1 MLYLRFLCNKNL
13 NNVFIVYANELK
25 LMIRIL
31 YYNVHEFTHAV
42 KKSQYNTVYRYHS
55 KLHSLT

>member
-42 KKSQYNTVYRYHS
+42 KSLNTIQCNDIIASYIV
-55 KLHSLT
+55 

>member
-1 MLYLRFLCNKNL
+1 MLYLRFLCNQNL

-42 KKSQYNTVYRYHS
+42 KKSQYNTV
-55 KLHSLT
+55 

>member
-13 NNVFIVYANELK
+13 NNVFIVNANELK

-31 YYNVHEFTHAV
+31 YFNVHEFTQAV
-42 KKSQYNTVYRYHS
+42 KKYQYNTV
-55 KLHSLT
+55 